1 MILKGHAC
9 WCQPSSLRLGLVL
22 RPANT
27 ELLLLVQLRRFELR
41 LEQMRRLHIMIQLL
55 RRFHKVNEVFFVFVL
70 LGQMAVREVISPRD
84 SFFPLGF

>member
-1 MILKGHAC
+1 
-9 WCQPSSLRLGLVL
+9 
-22 RPANT
+22 
-27 ELLLLVQLRRFELR
+27 
-41 LEQMRRLHIMIQLL
+41 MIQLL